1 MAEVDDQEGD
11 LCVVREEFLLDAGE
25 VCAGHGASVQAEG
38 ADCGNEVTCLQVSTQ
53 LSGGGGE
60 LLGGVEALDEA
71 GSVGIEGV
79 GVLYPVRV
87 CGEDCGH
94 RCRLGLCLVAICQVC
109 DEALACLGALDPGD
123 AQGLAVEGGGAIE
136 GQLLDAA
143 QLLVGDGLLGE
154 GGDGARLVEEAD
166 ELFFVQAGHGEAPLG
181 CFSVDYFTGKTLHT
195 L

>member
-1 MAEVDDQEGD
+1 MADVDDQEGD

-38 ADCGNEVTCLQVSTQ
+38 ADCGNEVACLQVSAQ
-53 LSGGGGE
+53 LGGGGGK

-71 GSVGIEGV
+71 GSIGVEGV
-79 GVLYPVRV
+79 SVLYPVRV

-94 RCRLGLCLVAICQVC
+94 RCRLGLSLVAVYQVC

-123 AQGLAVEGGGAIE
+123 AQGLVVEGGGAVE
-136 GQLLDAA
+136 GQFLDAA

-154 GGDGARLVEEAD
+154 GGDGARLVEEVD
-166 ELFFVQAGHGEAPLG
+166 ELFFGQAGHGEAPLG
-181 CFSVDYFTGKTLHT
+181 CSLSLLLYK
-195 L
+195 

>member
-53 LSGGGGE
+53 LSGGGSK

-166 ELFFVQAGHGEAPLG
+166 ELFFGQAGHGEAPLG
-181 CFSVDYFTGKTLHT
+181 CSLSLLLYK
-195 L
+195 